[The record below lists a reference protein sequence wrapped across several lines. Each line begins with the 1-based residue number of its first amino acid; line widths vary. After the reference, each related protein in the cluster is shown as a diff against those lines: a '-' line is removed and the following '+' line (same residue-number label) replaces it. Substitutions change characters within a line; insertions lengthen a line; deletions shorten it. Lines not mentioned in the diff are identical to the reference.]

1 MTYDGNGYAILD
13 RTQHMIAWQAEGC
26 PVDDDGLPSRVEL
39 AELAVWDA
47 WARREARHG

>member
-13 RTQHMIAWQAEGC
+13 EREHLIAAAGTL
-26 PVDDDGLPSRVEL
+26 PPDDDNRPSRVEL